1 MVATEIGTP
10 SLRAVVLGV
19 AHINAWCRIPGY
31 GEELTSSVRYLDI
44 DFRIGTAAQHETVAW
59 SVTNVEL

>member
-1 MVATEIGTP
+1 MVATEIGAP

-19 AHINAWCRIPGY
+19 AHINAWCRD
-31 GEELTSSVRYLDI
+31 GEELTSSVLYLDI
-44 DFRIGTAAQHETVAW
+44 DFGIGTAAQHEAVAW